1 MGSPCLLLIP
11 ENFNLF
17 FYFQVLYHFMLL
29 CYVFLPFVLQ
39 DGNVH
44 LVGSTMTQMQ
54 SSKVWPSVV
63 GKEDVGS

>member
-1 MGSPCLLLIP
+1 
-11 ENFNLF
+11 
-17 FYFQVLYHFMLL
+17 MLL

-63 GKEDVGS
+63 GKEAVGS